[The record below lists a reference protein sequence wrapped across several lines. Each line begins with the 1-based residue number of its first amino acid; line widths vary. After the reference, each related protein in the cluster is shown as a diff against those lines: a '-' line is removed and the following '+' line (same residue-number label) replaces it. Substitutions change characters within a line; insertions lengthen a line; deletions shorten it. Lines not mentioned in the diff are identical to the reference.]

1 MTAARVRAILDFWFL
16 PPNQYRPEWFRK
28 DAAFDAL
35 IATTFGGDVEAALAG
50 RAPVGEDAEA
60 VLAHILLCDSFPR
73 NIFRDT
79 PRAFAG
85 AATALALATDLVS
98 RGADKNLPPL
108 QRWFVFLPFQHSE
121 SLLDQER
128 SVALF
133 AALRREAQLAAFDRA
148 YDSALRQ
155 REVIAR
161 FGRFPERNAILGR
174 PSTVEEIEFLE
185 APA

>member
-1 MTAARVRAILDFWFL
+1 MTPARVRAILDFWFL

-28 DAAFDAL
+28 DAAFAAL

-50 RAPVGEDAEA
+50 RAPVDEDAES
-60 VLAHILLCDSFPR
+60 VLAHILLCDAFSR
-73 NIFRDT
+73 HLFRDT

-85 AATALALATDLVS
+85 AAPALTLATDLVS

-108 QRWFVFLPFQHSE
+108 QRWFAFLPFQHSE

-161 FGRFPERNAILGR
+161 FGRFPEWNAILGR
-174 PSTVEEIEFLE
+174 SSTAAEIEFLE